1 LRDASA
7 ILASGE
13 TIGETTSGN
22 FSPMLGCGIA
32 LGFVRSDSGASLG
45 DQVQIEIR
53 GRSLDATVVPL
64 PFWAKRR

>member
-1 LRDASA
+1 
-7 ILASGE
+7 
-13 TIGETTSGN
+13 
-22 FSPMLGCGIA
+22 MLGCGIA